1 MVRLLENIRSNK
13 KRVTFSDETDDIIEI
28 LNDEELERPVTAL
41 NFSLLDVADQ
51 IREMESEIKQAKFE
65 TQLKLSSDK
74 RYSNSVS
81 ESSNI
86 TVDEANDM
94 DVYEVTTNLNE
105 KRRIELLT
113 NLSLTLGNLFFQIL
127 IFEKLNEKL

>member
-1 MVRLLENIRSNK
+1 MVRLLGQIRSNK

-28 LNDEELERPVTAL
+28 LNDEELERPVTAV
-41 NFSLLDVADQ
+41 NFSLLDVDNQ
-51 IREMESEIKQAKFE
+51 IREMESEIKQTKFD

-94 DVYEVTTNLNE
+94 DVYEVTTDLNE
-105 KRRIELLT
+105 NRRIEVLT
-113 NLSLTLGNLFFQIL
+113 NLSLTLGNLFLSNFN
-127 IFEKLNEKL
+127 FMKK

>member
-1 MVRLLENIRSNK
+1 LVRLLGQIRSNK

-41 NFSLLDVADQ
+41 NFSLLDVDDQ
-51 IREMESEIKQAKFE
+51 IREMEGEIKQAKFE

-81 ESSNI
+81 ESSKI

-105 KRRIELLT
+105 NRRIEVLT
-113 NLSLTLGNLFFQIL
+113 NLSLTLGNLFFSN
-127 IFEKLNEKL
+127 FNF